1 MIRIDPHSD
10 PEPRRVRFK
19 RKVERHLTTSKYC
32 RVKTRYL
39 TRARAE
45 HARNLLRRAAD
56 VRYKIYLCNA
66 CRGWHLATPDDGL
79 HG

>member
-1 MIRIDPHSD
+1 MTRIDPHSD
-10 PEPRRVRFK
+10 PEAPRVKFR
-19 RKVERHLTTSKYC
+19 RKVERHLTSSTYC
-32 RVKTRYL
+32 RTKTRYL

-45 HARNLLRRAAD
+45 HARSLLRRKED
-56 VRYKIYLCNA
+56 IRYKTYLCNA